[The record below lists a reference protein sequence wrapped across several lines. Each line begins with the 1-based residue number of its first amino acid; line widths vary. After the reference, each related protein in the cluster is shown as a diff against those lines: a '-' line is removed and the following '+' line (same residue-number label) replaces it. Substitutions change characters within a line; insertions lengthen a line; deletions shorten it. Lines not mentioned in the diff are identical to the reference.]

1 MLAVVMTVL
10 HLIPGLSSLATGWL
24 TAAYNAKVAITTAQ
38 IGGDVTVA
46 TAIVN
51 ASAVSDQTRV
61 KGLQV
66 IAGSWVLSFLT
77 LGFACPWIFYE
88 AKVVVW
94 DTCLGLGSTPAIHGA
109 VIDWATTIITC
120 LFGSGTVL
128 TAGHMY
134 FNRNSK
140 VSP

>member
-1 MLAVVMTVL
+1 MLGALMTVL
-10 HLIPGLSSLATGWL
+10 HLIPGLSSLATAWL

-46 TAIVN
+46 TTMVN
-51 ASAVSDQTRV
+51 AAAIEDQTRV

-77 LGFACPWIFYE
+77 IGFAVPFMWYE
-88 AKVVVW
+88 AKVVIW
-94 DTCLGLGSTPAIHGA
+94 DTCLGWGTTPAVHGA
-109 VIDWATTIITC
+109 VIDWGSTIIMC
-120 LFGSGTVL
+120 LFGSGSIL

-134 FNRNSK
+134 FNRK
-140 VSP
+140 VATP

>member
-1 MLAVVMTVL
+1 MLGIIMTVL
-10 HLIPGLSSLATGWL
+10 HLIPGLSTLATGWV

-46 TAIVN
+46 SAMVN
-51 ASAVSDQTRV
+51 AAAVSEATRV

-66 IAGSWVLSFLT
+66 IAGSWILSFLT
-77 LGFACPWIFYE
+77 LGFALPFMVYE

-94 DTCLGLGSTPAIHGA
+94 DTVLGWGVTNPVHGA
-109 VIDWATTIITC
+109 VIDWGSTIIAC
-120 LFGSGTVL
+120 LFGSSTVL

-134 FNRNSK
+134 FNRK
-140 VSP
+140 EQ